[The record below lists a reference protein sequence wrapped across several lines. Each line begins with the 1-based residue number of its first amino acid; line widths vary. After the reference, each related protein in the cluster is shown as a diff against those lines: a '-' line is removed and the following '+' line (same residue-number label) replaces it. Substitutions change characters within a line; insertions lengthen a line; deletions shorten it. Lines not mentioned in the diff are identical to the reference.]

1 MQRFSIP
8 LASPDKQLQNPSPER
23 KIGRRQGGQFVI
35 LSIAPTRR
43 FVSIGCAS
51 LPPNSEFWFVTLLT
65 YWWKLEMSG
74 QKLSTEEILA
84 QIRGGA
90 SAPDTQPAV
99 EETSAPEPTAAPVAE
114 EVESAEPATP
124 KPAPTGTADIL
135 ASIKGGGA
143 GAAAPKPAAPAPS
156 GTSDILA
163 SIKSGGAAKP
173 ASGGTAPKGTAD
185 ILASIK
191 GGGAAKPASGGTAAP
206 KGTADIMASIKGGG
220 AAKPAA
226 AATGKPAAAAKAA
239 VDTAAAFGMSAA
251 EMIKAARQGIG
262 ISDKSTGSS
271 SPPKAKAL
279 ALPKKP
285 LKKSAPPKAGGKAG
299 GKGVPRRGFLETC
312 VATICSP
319 IFIAWSSL
327 VASTA
332 VSSLAMAR
340 FMMPNVL
347 VEPPTKFKIGPPTDY
362 GGGTVST
369 KWKAQFGVWIVNDDL
384 DGQQMI
390 YALSTV
396 CTHLGCTPNWLEGE
410 QKFKCPCHGSGF
422 YKSGVNFE
430 GPAPR
435 PLERHGIR
443 LAEDGMLEV
452 DKSVKFQRELG
463 QWEIA
468 ASFVPV

>member
-1 MQRFSIP
+1 L
-8 LASPDKQLQNPSPER
+8 LAPK
-23 KIGRRQGGQFVI
+23 
-35 LSIAPTRR
+35 
-43 FVSIGCAS
+43 
-51 LPPNSEFWFVTLLT
+51 SEFWFVTLLT
-65 YWWKLEMSG
+65 NWWKLEMSG

-90 SAPDTQPAV
+90 SAPAPQPAAEETPAPEPAAASVVEETESTQPAA
-99 EETSAPEPTAAPVAE
+99 S
-114 EVESAEPATP
+114 
-124 KPAPTGTADIL
+124 KPAPSGTADIL

-143 GAAAPKPAAPAPS
+143 
-156 GTSDILA
+156 
-163 SIKSGGAAKP
+163 AKP
-173 ASGGTAPKGTAD
+173 AGGKAAAPKGTAD

-191 GGGAAKPASGGTAAP
+191 GGGAAKPAAA
-206 KGTADIMASIKGGG
+206 
-220 AAKPAA
+220 
-226 AATGKPAAAAKAA
+226 GKPAAAAKAA
-239 VDTAAAFGMSAA
+239 PVDTAAASGMSAA
-251 EMIKAARQGIG
+251 DMIKAARQGI
-262 ISDKSTGSS
+262 SKPAAAEDSS
-271 SPPKAKAL
+271 EPAKKAV

-285 LKKSAPPKAGGKAG
+285 LKPAAKPKAAA
-299 GKGVPRRGFLETC
+299 KGLPRRSFLEAC

-319 IFIAWSSL
+319 IVVAWSCL
-327 VASTA
+327 VAATA

-369 KWKAQFGVWIVNDDL
+369 KWKAQFGVWIVNSDV
-384 DGQQMI
+384 DGEQLI

-422 YKSGVNFE
+422 YKSGINFE

-435 PLERHGIR
+435 PLERYGIR

-463 QWEIA
+463 QWEVA
-468 ASFVPV
+468 ASYVPV

>member
-1 MQRFSIP
+1 MRRFSIP
-8 LASPDKQLQNPSPER
+8 LASPDKQLQNPSPELKLDR
-23 KIGRRQGGQFVI
+23 DQCGRFVI
-35 LSIAPTRR
+35 LSFAPTRR
-43 FVSIGCAS
+43 FVSIGCAA
-51 LPPNSEFWFVTLLT
+51 LAPKSELWFVTLLT
-65 YWWKLEMSG
+65 NWWKLEMSG

-90 SAPDTQPAV
+90 SAPAPQPAA
-99 EETSAPEPTAAPVAE
+99 EEPVAPEPAAAPVVE
-114 EVESAEPATP
+114 EATSTQSAASV
-124 KPAPTGTADIL
+124 PAPTGTADIL
-135 ASIKGGGA
+135 ASIKSGGA
-143 GAAAPKPAAPAPS
+143 TAKPTAPAPT

-173 ASGGTAPKGTAD
+173 EAARAAAPTGTAD

-191 GGGAAKPASGGTAAP
+191 GGGAAKPA
-206 KGTADIMASIKGGG
+206 K
-220 AAKPAA
+220 AAK
-226 AATGKPAAAAKAA
+226 GKPAAEAKAP
-239 VDTAAAFGMSAA
+239 VDTAAASGMSAA
-251 EMIKAARQGIG
+251 DMIKAARQGPG
-262 ISDKSTGSS
+262 KPVAVAGLAE
-271 SPPKAKAL
+271 PAPKPL

-285 LKKSAPPKAGGKAG
+285 LKPAAKPKAA

-319 IFIAWSSL
+319 VFVAWSSL
-327 VASTA
+327 VAATA
-332 VSSLAMAR
+332 VSSLEMAR

-369 KWKAQFGVWIVNDDL
+369 KWKAQCGVWIVNSDV
-384 DGQQMI
+384 DGEQLI

-435 PLERHGIR
+435 PLERYGIR

-463 QWEIA
+463 QWEVA